1 MDIVQRI
8 KLIMNKFGLNQT
20 KFSEISGIKQ
30 SNLSKILSGER
41 TCGEAIINKIVLSF
55 DINKD
60 WLLTGEGEMLNSTEV
75 GVFQRGSPP
84 GYVSLPK
91 EVYEQMLQTIKS
103 QQGVIELLGDVIKK
117 TNARTDTNAEC
128 AAAVG

>member
-1 MDIVQRI
+1 METTVKER
-8 KLIMNKFGLNQT
+8 LIEYLKCKG
-20 KFSEISGIKQ
+20 ISKTEF
-30 SNLSKILSGER
+30 GER
-41 TCGEAIINKIVLSF
+41 IGVSNAYVTSIRKSIQPDKLQAIALNYPDLNTS
-55 DINKD
+55 

-103 QQGVIELLGDVIKK
+103 QQDVIELLGDVIKK
-117 TNARTDTNAEC
+117 TNARMDTNAEC
-128 AAAVG
+128 AAAAG

>member
-1 MDIVQRI
+1 MENTVKER
-8 KLIMNKFGLNQT
+8 LIHYLKYKNIGQNKFEKIAGISNGYISNT
-20 KFSEISGIKQ
+20 KGNIG
-30 SNLSKILSGER
+30 SNILTKILDV
-41 TCGEAIINKIVLSF
+41 APDL
-55 DINKD
+55 NKD

-117 TNARTDTNAEC
+117 TNARMDTNAEC
-128 AAAVG
+128 AAAAG

>member
-1 MDIVQRI
+1 MENTVKER
-8 KLIMNKFGLNQT
+8 LIHYLKYKNIGQNKFEKIAGISNGYISNT
-20 KFSEISGIKQ
+20 KGNIG
-30 SNLSKILSGER
+30 SNILTKILDV
-41 TCGEAIINKIVLSF
+41 APDL
-55 DINKD
+55 NKD

-128 AAAVG
+128 AAAAG

>member
-1 MDIVQRI
+1 
-8 KLIMNKFGLNQT
+8 
-20 KFSEISGIKQ
+20 
-30 SNLSKILSGER
+30 
-41 TCGEAIINKIVLSF
+41 
-55 DINKD
+55 
-60 WLLTGEGEMLNSTEV
+60 MLNSTEV

-117 TNARTDTNAEC
+117 TNARMDTNAEC
-128 AAAVG
+128 AAAAG